1 MKKYLISVLM
11 VCCLLLYPS
20 VSVLAHEIPDLA
32 KNGHCSITVQMVYEG
47 KAVSGGSLA
56 LYKVGEVSEKDGN
69 YRFTPVDEIKDEIS
83 SFEDPGSAE
92 LAEKLASGMI
102 PEQKNK
108 KTEEMDAQK
117 KLLEWEQEY
126 RTRRRQ

>member
-1 MKKYLISVLM
+1 MHINLNAMGTRMKRRRKELKMS
-11 VCCLLLYPS
+11 
-20 VSVLAHEIPDLA
+20 
-32 KNGHCSITVQMVYEG
+32 Q
-47 KAVSGGSLA
+47 
-56 LYKVGEVSEKDGN
+56 
-69 YRFTPVDEIKDEIS
+69 
-83 SFEDPGSAE
+83 AE

-108 KTEEMDAQK
+108 KSEETDAQK

>member
-1 MKKYLISVLM
+1 MKDDRSRSI
-11 VCCLLLYPS
+11 CLLQTINRNMRRCVEKKVAGTGVFRSQHKL
-20 VSVLAHEIPDLA
+20 LMTLGNHQD
-32 KNGHCSITVQMVYEG
+32 CSQT
-47 KAVSGGSLA
+47 
-56 LYKVGEVSEKDGN
+56 
-69 YRFTPVDEIKDEIS
+69 
-83 SFEDPGSAE
+83 E